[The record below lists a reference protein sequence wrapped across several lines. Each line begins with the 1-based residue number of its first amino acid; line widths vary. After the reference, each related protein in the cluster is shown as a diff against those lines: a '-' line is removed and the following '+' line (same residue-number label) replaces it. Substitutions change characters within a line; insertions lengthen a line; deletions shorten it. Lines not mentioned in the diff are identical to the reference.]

1 MWTPSAL
8 ASELHPARGI
18 CWRAVED
25 QHSSASRRLTDSLAE
40 QDVLEDILEE
50 SKPPVP
56 ADCRRLHYLLQTPF
70 RYAAPPGGS
79 RFRTAGDGRGVF
91 YAAAGVAAALA
102 EIAFWRLLFFL
113 ASEARVTPR
122 NVAVLTVFSVDYRT
136 DRCLD
141 LTAPPLD
148 ADERQWTAP
157 ADYAATQALAG
168 AARDAGCELL
178 RYRSV
183 RDPEAGQNI
192 AILACSAFAQ
202 RQPRTQQTWRLWIEP
217 DGADARRAV
226 GDQAP
231 LVFPREHFARDPR
244 LAGAA

>member
-8 ASELHPARGI
+8 ASELHPARGT

-25 QHSSASRRLTDSLAE
+25 QHNSASRRLTDSLAE

-50 SKPPVP
+50 SKPVVP
-56 ADCRRLHYLLQTPF
+56 ALCRHLHYLLQTPF

-79 RFRTAGDGRGVF
+79 RFRAAGDGRGVF
-91 YAAAGVAAALA
+91 YAATGVAAALA

-113 ASEARVTPR
+113 ASETRVTPR
-122 NVAVLTVFSVDYRT
+122 NVAVLTVFSVDYRS

-141 LTAPPLD
+141 LTAPPLE
-148 ADERQWTAP
+148 ADGALWTAP
-157 ADYAATQALAG
+157 ADYDATQALAD
-168 AARDAGCELL
+168 AARGVECDLL

-183 RDPEAGQNI
+183 RDPDGGRNV
-192 AILACSAFAQ
+192 AILACTAFAQ
-202 RQPRTQQTWRLWIEP
+202 RQPRIQQTWRLWIEP

-226 GDQAP
+226 GDEPP
-231 LVFPREHFARDPR
+231 LVFPRAHFARDPR
-244 LAGAA
+244 LAGVA